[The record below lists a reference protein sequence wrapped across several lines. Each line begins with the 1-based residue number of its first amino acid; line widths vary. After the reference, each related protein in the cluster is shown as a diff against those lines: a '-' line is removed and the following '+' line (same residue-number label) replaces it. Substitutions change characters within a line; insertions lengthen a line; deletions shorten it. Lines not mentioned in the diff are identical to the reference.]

1 MFEIKNFPNRFYW
14 VYFKYLNQTKKTQ
27 ENKVYLHYE
36 RPDYSLVADSCQ
48 GGGPVSLRGAP
59 SGIAVCGIPSHLPSL
74 THFPIPLLT
83 EKDVSSYCM
92 LKVCCMKRLYNI
104 LCEFNS
110 PLLYILC
117 EFNSPFLP
125 AITIDWSLA
134 TILQPNSSNR
144 GSGCTRV
151 NSPSFRGSLNLSPG
165 LSDGNAAYDWNSSD
179 TSAISTCKIDAQ

>member
-1 MFEIKNFPNRFYW
+1 MSFLVKSFHNRFYW
-14 VYFKYLNQTKKTQ
+14 VYFKNLNQTKKKHV
-27 ENKVYLHYE
+27 NKVHLHYE
-36 RPDYSLVADSCQ
+36 RPDYSLVADSCR

-59 SGIAVCGIPSHLPSL
+59 SGIAVCGIPCHLPSL

-83 EKDVSSYCM
+83 EKDVSSYCT
-92 LKVCCMKRLYNI
+92 LKVCCMKRLQ
-104 LCEFNS
+104 
-110 PLLYILC
+110 ILC

-151 NSPSFRGSLNLSPG
+151 ISPSFRGSLNLSPD